1 MDELAQIIDRLI
13 KPLRAEAKRGFRNDI
28 IRGSDLGA
36 YVGEWTAKSERAADG
51 KAIAQGLARVRE
63 LFADYSA
70 LDPEVRRGRVEEAL
84 ALLQEVPS
92 SAASAAR
99 PVAEAPKPARAP
111 RASAQAPPD
120 LSALDA
126 PIEPGRSTRDR
137 WRTHLPKLG
146 ILTERDLLYHVPR
159 HHVRVRRIAE
169 LEDGERA
176 CFAAQVVERTVT
188 AVREGRGKSLTKYLL
203 EVRDD
208 TGTATVVSFARVSP
222 RSRARWSPLV
232 LDFEPETLLLIEGT
246 VKRWGNFVEVAF
258 QDARKIADDEV
269 PAAGQRVPIYPLTEG
284 IYQYQMRRAIRALLA
299 RYARAIPDPLPA
311 ALRSRHRLMPLGDA
325 LWNVHWPDDDGARD
339 RSRRRL
345 AFEELLLL
353 QLAVGAQKRE
363 IQQPGG
369 GLVMPTPTGLLD
381 ELHRALPFDLTEAQ
395 RRVIDEIARDMASD
409 RSMNRLLQGD
419 VGSGKTAVALAA
431 VTIAVRNGYQAAL
444 MAPTEILA
452 VQHFL
457 VLSELLRDLGIGA
470 GLLIGS
476 LPARQKGDA
485 RERVRAGD
493 DQVVVGTHAL
503 IQEAVEFHRLG
514 LVIADE
520 QHRFG
525 VMQRASLRGKGMRPE
540 VLVMTATP
548 IPRSL
553 AMTVYGDLDLSVID
567 EMPPG
572 RRAVATRWLP
582 LDRQAE
588 AYQFIREQVA
598 AGRQAYI
605 VCPLIEESEKLES
618 EAATRLHV
626 ELAGDVFPDLQVG
639 LLHGRMKTA
648 DKAATMESFRRGE
661 LDVLTT
667 TTVIEVGVDVPNATV
682 MMILNAERFGLAQLH
697 QLRGRVGR
705 GEHQAHC
712 LLVTDRRYDPAPRR
726 AGERALGLMEDEE
739 TVSQSRRR
747 LRVLTESNDGFQIAE
762 EDLMIRGPGEF
773 YGIRQSGVPDLKIA
787 DLVGDAEL
795 LREARQAAMD
805 LLDADPGLARPEHA
819 LLAERTRLLR
829 DRVRALPG

>member
-1 MDELAQIIDRLI
+1 MDELARIIDTLI
-13 KPLRAEAKRGFRNDI
+13 KPLRAEAKRGCRNDAI
-28 IRGSDLGA
+28 TGGDLGA
-36 YVGEWTAKSERAADG
+36 YVAEWTAKGERAADG
-51 KAIAQGLARVRE
+51 KAAAQGLARVRE

-70 LDPEVRRGRVEEAL
+70 LDPEARRGRVEEAV
-84 ALLQEVPS
+84 ALLQEVRP
-92 SAASAAR
+92 AAAPAAR
-99 PVAEAPKPARAP
+99 PPAEAQKPARAA
-111 RASAQAPPD
+111 RARAEAPLD
-120 LSALDA
+120 LAALDT
-126 PIEPGRSTRDR
+126 PIKPGRATRDR
-137 WRTHLPKLG
+137 WQRHLPKLG

-159 HHVRVRRIAE
+159 YHVPVRRIGD

-176 CFAAQVVERTVT
+176 CFTARVVERTV
-188 AVREGRGKSLTKYLL
+188 APVREGRGKSLTKYLL

-208 TGTATVVSFARVSP
+208 TGTATVVSFAQVSP

-232 LDFEPETLLLIEGT
+232 LDFEPDTLVLIEGT
-246 VKRWGNFVEVAF
+246 VKRWGNFIEVAF
-258 QDARKIADDEV
+258 QDARKIAEEDV
-269 PAAGQRVPIYPLTEG
+269 PAVGQRFPVYPLTDG
-284 IYQYQMRRAIRALLA
+284 IYQYQMRRAIRALLD
-299 RYARAIPDPLPA
+299 RYARAIPDPLPSP
-311 ALRSRHRLMPLGDA
+311 LRRRHRLMPLGDA

-339 RSRRRL
+339 GARRRL

-353 QLAVGAQKRE
+353 QLTVGAQKRE
-363 IQQPGG
+363 IQEPGG
-369 GLVMPTPTGLLD
+369 GLVMPAPVGLLD
-381 ELHRALPFDLTEAQ
+381 ELHRALPFDLTDAQ
-395 RRVIDEIARDMASD
+395 HRVIDEIARDMASD
-409 RSMNRLLQGD
+409 RAMNRLLQGD
-419 VGSGKTAVALAA
+419 VGSGKTVVALAA
-431 VTIAVRNGYQAAL
+431 IMIAVRNAYQAAL

-457 VLSELLRDLGIGA
+457 VLSGLLRDLDISA

-476 LPARQKGDA
+476 LPARQKADA
-485 RERVRAGD
+485 RERVGVGD

-525 VMQRASLRGKGMRPE
+525 VMQRATLRGKGVRPE

-582 LDRQAE
+582 LDRHAE
-588 AYQFIREQVA
+588 AYQFVREQVA

-605 VCPLIEESEKLES
+605 VCPLIEESDKLES
-618 EAATRLHV
+618 EAATRLHE
-626 ELAGDVFPDLQVG
+626 ELARDTFPDLRVG
-639 LLHGRMKTA
+639 LLHGRMKTP
-648 DKAATMESFRRGE
+648 DKAATMEAFRRGE
-661 LDVLTT
+661 IDVLTT

-712 LLVTDRRYDPAPRR
+712 LLMTDRRYDPAPRT
-726 AGERALGLMEDEE
+726 ADKSALGITEDEE

-762 EDLMIRGPGEF
+762 EDLKIRGPGEF

-787 DLVGDAEL
+787 DLVADAEL

-805 LLDADPGLARPEHA
+805 LLEADPKLERPEHSV
-819 LLAERTRLLR
+819 LAERTRALR
-829 DRVRALPG
+829 ERAQALPG